1 MFFRKSEQQTNLDIG
16 AIIMGFWTG
25 NEWKTEIIA
34 NRNRFYVEKFVRS
47 RAKEMDIYRNRSM
60 DGWQLCDVDNNNN
73 NKLWR

>member
-47 RAKEMDIYRNRSM
+47 RAKEMDIHESV
-60 DGWQLCDVDNNNN
+60 DGWMAAMR
-73 NKLWR
+73 W

>member
-47 RAKEMDIYRNRSM
+47 RAKEMDIYESV
-60 DGWQLCDVDNNNN
+60 DGWQLCGVDNNK
-73 NKLWR
+73 KLWR

>member
-1 MFFRKSEQQTNLDIG
+1 MFFRKSEQQTNLDIS

-47 RAKEMDIYRNRSM
+47 RAKEMDIYGSV
-60 DGWQLCDVDNNNN
+60 DGWQLCGVDNNK
-73 NKLWR
+73 KLWR